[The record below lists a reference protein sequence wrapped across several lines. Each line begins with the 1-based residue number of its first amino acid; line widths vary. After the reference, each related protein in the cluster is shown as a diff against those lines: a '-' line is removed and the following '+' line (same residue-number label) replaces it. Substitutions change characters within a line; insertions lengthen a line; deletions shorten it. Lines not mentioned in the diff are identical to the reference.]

1 MKKYMTMFLAI
12 FLAVT
17 LVTGCS
23 GRKKQDSGSE
33 QGNGKQAETEESKTS
48 TKEDSHVLMV
58 KNGCPANYPDSPY
71 GQVFEKYFENP
82 SWSYFQAK
90 NEQGNIVDIVEFTG
104 DCEFENADYKAQIQF
119 TVDVENNFFE
129 ATYLAFDGEAQT
141 QKTLQKVLVDAY
153 SKEGPAASGQVGVP
167 AAETTATTAATQ
179 ATTAAATPAP
189 FYGIWCD
196 AYKKRA
202 AAENQAAEYE
212 KDGIDAY
219 VFVTTDWSNLSPE
232 KWYVISIGVY
242 ATQNSANDA
251 LDSVREIYPEA
262 YVKYSGDWVG
272 GK

>member
-1 MKKYMTMFLAI
+1 MKKFMTMFLAI

-119 TVDVENNFFE
+119 TVDDKICIDIRRKNR
-129 ATYLAFDGEAQT
+129 
-141 QKTLQKVLVDAY
+141 LQIRKIKDFPLSISMVQY
-153 SKEGPAASGQVGVP
+153 RRIK
-167 AAETTATTAATQ
+167 
-179 ATTAAATPAP
+179 
-189 FYGIWCD
+189 
-196 AYKKRA
+196 
-202 AAENQAAEYE
+202 NEYE
-212 KDGIDAY
+212 KTVAKEERKKLCVELLD
-219 VFVTTDWSNLSPE
+219 LQ
-232 KWYVISIGVY
+232 VINRQPQFFWMVCP
-242 ATQNSANDA
+242 N
-251 LDSVREIYPEA
+251 
-262 YVKYSGDWVG
+262 
-272 GK
+272 